1 MEDIK
6 DLFDKLPEDLKREVI
21 DYIEFLLERRVPHKR
36 GKLKL
41 QWKGGLREFREKY
54 TSLELQHKAMEWWD

>member
-1 MEDIK
+1 MEDVK

-21 DYIEFLLERRVPHKR
+21 DYIEFLLERRASHGR

-41 QWKGGLREFREKY
+41 QWKGSLKEFRERY
-54 TSLELQHKAMEWWD
+54 TSVELQHKATEWWG